1 MRLAILSLFLCGG
14 LMAYCQSTPSG
25 SASSDKQWK
34 VPSSTS
40 TWMDF
45 DKLPPSRQK
54 SNLDSSN
61 TFTLP
66 NAGFLWQRESAQKD
80 AKIPFQLSQ
89 QRTGAAFEAPL
100 LAENVSPFRPNTLAQ
115 WPNLKVEPIPTQW
128 FNAKAES
135 IPTQWPNLKMLAIT
149 AESRS
154 PAAPEP
160 PAK

>member
-1 MRLAILSLFLCGG
+1 
-14 LMAYCQSTPSG
+14 
-25 SASSDKQWK
+25 
-34 VPSSTS
+34 
-40 TWMDF
+40 MDF

-115 WPNLKVEPIPTQW
+115 WPKLKVEPIPTQW

-135 IPTQWPNLKMLAIT
+135 IPTQWPNLKILAIT

-160 PAK
+160 LAK

>member
-14 LMAYCQSTPSG
+14 MMAYCQSTPSG
-25 SASSDKQWK
+25 SARSDKQWK

-45 DKLPPSRQK
+45 DKLPPSRPR
-54 SNLDSSN
+54 NILDSSK

-66 NAGFLWQRESAQKD
+66 NAGFLWQRDSAQNGSKMH
-80 AKIPFQLSQ
+80 FQSSQ
-89 QRTGAAFEAPL
+89 QRTGAAFQTPL
-100 LAENVSPFRPNTLAQ
+100 LAENVSPLRPSFLSQ

-149 AESRS
+149 AEPRS
-154 PAAPEP
+154 PAAP
-160 PAK
+160 